1 MSRNAKWPSYVKL
14 IIRLTGLYYIRIVGH
29 SIGEFL
35 RFSKP
40 KTKAQCE
47 AKLLHHFLITLNL
60 KRYQDEI
67 FKRVSFWRKKI
78 NREVLTK
85 NDNYFIFKHTYF
97 YEKAFSFFFKIIN
110 QNFASVERFLNI
122 RLFLRSCIS

>member
-14 IIRLTGLYYIRIVGH
+14 IIRHTGLYYIRIVGH

-85 NDNYFIFKHTYF
+85 NAMIITLFLKQTYF
-97 YEKAFSFFFKIIN
+97 YEKAFSFLLKIIN
-110 QNFASVERFLNI
+110 QNFASVERF
-122 RLFLRSCIS
+122 

>member
-14 IIRLTGLYYIRIVGH
+14 IIRHTGLYYIRIVGH

-85 NDNYFIFKHTYF
+85 NDNLRKSFFF
-97 YEKAFSFFFKIIN
+97 FFFKIIN

>member
-1 MSRNAKWPSYVKL
+1 M
-14 IIRLTGLYYIRIVGH
+14 YYIRIVGH

-85 NDNYFIFKHTYF
+85 NDNYFIFKTDLF
-97 YEKAFSFFFKIIN
+97 LRKSFFFSIKN
-110 QNFASVERFLNI
+110 H
-122 RLFLRSCIS
+122 